1 MKSSKIN
8 YVVVGTFVLA
18 MLAGLIVAI
27 ALLTGRTGAADKYFT
42 VYRNVT
48 GVKFGTQVLYEG
60 YPIGQVEEVTPEPQ
74 EGGMRFRV
82 DFSIKEGWRIPEDS
96 YAQVAASGLLA
107 ALSVNIHAGTAR
119 GALEPGNEVPG
130 KEAANLFAVM
140 SNVAADI
147 SELSENNVKPL
158 LTNISQIVDT
168 ITEIMQEDGMVLIKE
183 FRKVTLDLSERV
195 PRIADNI
202 DNVTQRAPA
211 IADDLEALITTM
223 SRTADEVRTL
233 ANPANRKKLD
243 GFIENLRTA
252 GDNFAGMSGDLRETR
267 KRVDVLIE
275 TLNTMVSDN
284 RLDVEKAVIDLRYVV
299 DSTARHIDTLNQN
312 LEGASRNMYE
322 FSRQIRQNPGLLL
335 GGTPAEDK
343 AVAR

>member
-1 MKSSKIN
+1 MKSNKIN
-8 YVVVGTFVLA
+8 YVIVGTFVLA

-27 ALLTGRTGAADKYFT
+27 ALLTGRTGATDSYFT
-42 VYRNVT
+42 VYSNVT

-60 YPIGQVEEVTPEPQ
+60 YPVGQVEEVTPVAED
-74 EGGMRFRV
+74 GGMRFRV
-82 DFSIKEGWRIPEDS
+82 DFAITEGWRIPKDS
-96 YAQVAASGLLA
+96 YAQVGASGLLA
-107 ALSVNIHAGTAR
+107 AVSVNIHAGIAAA
-119 GALEPGNEVPG
+119 ALEPGSEVSG
-130 KEAANLFAVM
+130 RKAANLF
-140 SNVAADI
+140 ADI

-158 LTNISQIVDT
+158 LANISQIVDT
-168 ITEIMQEDGMVLIKE
+168 MTEIMEEDGMVLIGE
-183 FRKVTLDLSERV
+183 LRKVTLNLSERL

-202 DNVTQRAPA
+202 ENVTERAPA
-211 IADDLEALITTM
+211 IADDLESLIATLG
-223 SRTADEVRTL
+223 RTAEEVRIL
-233 ANPANRKKLD
+233 ANPKNRKKLE
-243 GFIENLRTA
+243 GFIENLRMA

-267 KRVDVLIE
+267 KRIDLLVE

-335 GGTPAEDK
+335 GGTPPEDK
-343 AVAR
+343 AATR